1 HLTARQT
8 GLWQRL
14 MALAREQ
21 LMGLAMQM
29 ESTGKV
35 DRPTLTTLAQQL
47 ALDDP
52 LPDDRLSQRV
62 LSALALA
69 QSSSGLA
76 MSFASS
82 WQVEDAILTFGTPQ
96 QRQRYCA

>member
-1 HLTARQT
+1 MELHLTARQT

-62 LSALALA
+62 LSTLALA
-69 QSSSGLA
+69 QSSAGLA

-82 WQVEDAILTFGTPQ
+82 WQVE
-96 QRQRYCA
+96 

>member
-1 HLTARQT
+1 MELHLTARQT

-62 LSALALA
+62 LSTLALA
-69 QSSSGLA
+69 CPLSTSPGPRDRTSSR
-76 MSFASS
+76 MPSS
-82 WQVEDAILTFGTPQ
+82 A
-96 QRQRYCA
+96 